1 MHERIYH
8 EKGDK
13 KEDAVSIQQLMPL
26 LVHQDAD
33 TTCPHTH
40 SILRMLPPVLVSL
53 APALTNALT
62 NPRRHPD
69 TPMYNVHP
77 CPKPSLGFESIFT
90 ELKR

>member
-13 KEDAVSIQQLMPL
+13 KEDAVSIQLMPL
-26 LVHQDAD
+26 LVHQGAD
-33 TTCPHTH
+33 TTFKHTH

-69 TPMYNVHP
+69 TPMYKYTPMHLLHSAV
-77 CPKPSLGFESIFT
+77 ESIFT